1 MMVRRSV
8 AAALALFVGLMA
20 GSCTPF
26 SGYVADHWPHF
37 AGGEPD
43 DLPPRPG
50 APGYNK
56 FIAHGQPAQTTQS
69 PAAAQPTSTGA
80 TATIAKG
87 TPAAAD
93 QKPSA
98 FAEPTAEDAK
108 PDTQLA
114 PAAERPAGDSSVVQ
128 GGLY

>member
-1 MMVRRSV
+1 MVRGSV
-8 AAALALFVGLMA
+8 AAALAFSVGLML

-26 SGYVADHWPHF
+26 SGFVADHWPHF

-43 DLPPRPG
+43 GLPPRPG

-69 PAAAQPTSTGA
+69 PAAAQPTAPGA
-80 TATIAKG
+80 TATVAKQ
-87 TPAAAD
+87 TPAAAE
-93 QKPSA
+93 QSPSA
-98 FAEPTAEDAK
+98 FAEPTVEDAK
-108 PDTQLA
+108 PDTRLA
-114 PAAERPAGDSSVVQ
+114 PAIERPAGDSSVVQ